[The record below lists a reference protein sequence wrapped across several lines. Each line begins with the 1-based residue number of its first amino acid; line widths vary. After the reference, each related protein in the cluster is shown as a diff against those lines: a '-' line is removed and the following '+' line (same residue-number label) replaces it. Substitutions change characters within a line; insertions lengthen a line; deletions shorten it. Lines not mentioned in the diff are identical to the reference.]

1 MLLPTTWKNDRRC
14 RQRREHFSAF
24 WATKRKNLQRRG
36 QQAEELPQC
45 RTVKQFFEPLYL
57 ERDSLP
63 KLKTLFAI
71 NTQCLSEKM
80 LKTTL
85 LSFFLNLRFGIQQGQ
100 ISNLN
105 SSEHF

>member
-1 MLLPTTWKNDRRC
+1 MIGVVG
-14 RQRREHFSAF
+14 AF
-24 WATKRKNLQRRG
+24 WATKRKNFQRRG

-63 KLKTLFAI
+63 KLKTHFA
-71 NTQCLSEKM
+71 NYTQCLSEKR

-85 LSFFLNLRFGIQQGQ
+85 FSFFKSAFWDSTGTNLKI
-100 ISNLN
+100 
-105 SSEHF
+105 